1 MEITSGFKTTL
12 KKSYK
17 SIKKRINIFLKK
29 LGFSKKKTY
38 EVSNQVVTEMY
49 GTIGR
54 YVQKNIDDQIEP
66 KSFGQ
71 GTIKNNLELFN
82 QTSGLPSYSEAI
94 INSQSDNQVSGLP
107 SYSEIKPQLPTYE
120 EAVANIKPFD
130 EERARRYKELLHEM
144 NIFFAKEAFKVTG
157 KNWPSKV
164 KQAKPL
170 SQLKIGQNGIVD
182 VEENEIYSL

>member
-1 MEITSGFKTTL
+1 MEITSEFKTTL
-12 KKSYK
+12 KKYYK

-38 EVSNQVVTEMY
+38 EVSNQVVTEMH

-82 QTSGLPSYSEAI
+82 QTSGLPSYSER
-94 INSQSDNQVSGLP
+94 
-107 SYSEIKPQLPTYE
+107 KW
-120 EAVANIKPFD
+120 NI
-130 EERARRYKELLHEM
+130 
-144 NIFFAKEAFKVTG
+144 
-157 KNWPSKV
+157 
-164 KQAKPL
+164 
-170 SQLKIGQNGIVD
+170 
-182 VEENEIYSL
+182 